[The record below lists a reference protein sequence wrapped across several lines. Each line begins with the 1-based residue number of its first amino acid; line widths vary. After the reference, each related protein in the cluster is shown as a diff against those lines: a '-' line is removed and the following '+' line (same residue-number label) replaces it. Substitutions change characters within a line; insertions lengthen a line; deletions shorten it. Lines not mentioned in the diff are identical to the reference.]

1 MHPSGRGL
9 TTADFSRTAGD
20 MVRRKVFKAL
30 ADVVFHKSY
39 FAIEA
44 TGLAF
49 PVPLPTPEQLAAET
63 FDGDELKRAAAW
75 LRIYADDYR
84 YAPCPWPTKDDAID
98 PDPLERG
105 DPIWLGCC

>member
-1 MHPSGRGL
+1 MEMATAGASLQGAGL
-9 TTADFSRTAGD
+9 TTADFSRAAGD
-20 MVRRKVFKAL
+20 MVRRKVLQAL

-49 PVPLPTPEQLAAET
+49 PVPLPTPEQLAAES
-63 FDGDELKRAAAW
+63 FDGDELNRAAAW

-84 YAPCPWPTKDDAID
+84 YAPCPWPTKDNAD
-98 PDPLERG
+98 
-105 DPIWLGCC
+105 